1 MMSPQERAVL
11 ADVVARALTEDL
23 GGTPG
28 RDVTSQ
34 AVFGGDATCV
44 GHVVAR
50 KPGVVCGLAAF
61 DEATAQVADR
71 LGLVAP
77 QVTHRVGDGAAV
89 TAGEQLVEL
98 AGPTLALLIAERT
111 ALNVASR
118 MSGIATMTSR
128 WVQALAG
135 TGVAVLDTRKTTPGA
150 RALDKF
156 AVRCGGG
163 GNKRMGLHDVAMIK
177 DNHKIAAGSLTAAI
191 AAVRAYDSQVALEV
205 EVTTLAEALEALA
218 AGARFLMC
226 DNMSV
231 PQLTEVVEQVRAATD
246 DRVELEATGGLTVEV
261 AADFAATGVDYLSVG
276 GLTHS
281 APILDIALDFA
292 M

>member
-1 MMSPQERAVL
+1 MTATEHKAL
-11 ADVVARALTEDL
+11 ADVVQHALTEDL

-34 AVFGGDATCV
+34 AIFAADDTCV

-61 DEATAQVADR
+61 DYATAQAADR
-71 LGLVAP
+71 LGVSAP
-77 QVTHRVGDGAAV
+77 QVTHQVSDGATV
-89 TAGEQLVEL
+89 TAGQKMVVLT
-98 AGPTLALLIAERT
+98 GSTLALLIAERT

-118 MSGIATMTSR
+118 LSGIATTTSQ

-135 TGVAVLDTRKTTPGA
+135 TGAAVLDTRKTTPGT
-150 RALDKF
+150 RVLDKF

-163 GNKRMGLHDVAMIK
+163 VNKRMGLHDVAMIK

-191 AAVRAYDSQVALEV
+191 QAVRAYDSQVALEV

-218 AGARFLMC
+218 AEARFLMC

-231 PQLTEVVEQVRAATD
+231 PQLAQVVQQVRAATE
-246 DRVELEATGGLTVEV
+246 DRVEIEATGGLTVEM
-261 AADFAATGVDYLSVG
+261 AADVAATGVDYLSVG